1 MKTVK
6 GDIMEDQLKQL
17 VEHSDTLQ
25 APMADENAW
34 IEVIQ
39 RMDSI
44 YADLVR
50 YQVELEEK
58 NAHLEDAHNFIQSV
72 MSSMS
77 DILVVADIH
86 GHIQQVNQALE
97 ELTQRSADTLKEQP
111 ISTLFMPEYAAMV
124 EDFAEHIRSNEINDC
139 EVELIDGNGEPTPIA
154 INCSARFDHD
164 GRLSGLVIT
173 GRPLG
178 ELRRAYQDLKE
189 THDQLKTT
197 QQQLVHSEKMA
208 SLGQLVAGVAHE
220 LNNPISFV
228 FGNMHALKRYEN
240 RLSEYLAAIHE
251 GQSPEHCEQ
260 LRKDLK
266 IDRLLQD
273 IGPLIDGSL
282 EGSERVS
289 EIVED
294 LRRFSTPNQ
303 QKQAN
308 FDLIRVINTAAEW
321 VVKARRERPELQ
333 IKLPEELTLLGYEG
347 YVHQIL
353 VNLIQN
359 AADAVEGRPQPRIII
374 ELDAHHGYIHI
385 LVRDNGKGIASDQLM
400 RIFDPFFTTKPVG
413 KGTGLGLYISYNL
426 ATEQCRGQLKAE
438 NNPQGGAVFTL
449 SLPLSESQGGQS

>member
-1 MKTVK
+1 MVAAKE
-6 GDIMEDQLKQL
+6 DIMEDTLKQL
-17 VEHSDTLQ
+17 IENSEVLQ
-25 APMADENAW
+25 NPVSDENAW

-50 YQVELEEK
+50 YQVELEKK
-58 NAHLEDAHNFIQSV
+58 NASLEEAHNFIESV

-77 DILVVADIH
+77 DVLIVADIH
-86 GHIQQVNQALE
+86 GQIQRVNQALL
-97 ELTQRSADTLKEQP
+97 ELTQRPAETITNQP
-111 ISTLFMPEYAAMV
+111 LSTLFMPEYAAMV

-139 EVELIDGNGEPTPIA
+139 EVELIDSNGDPTPIA

-178 ELRRAYQDLKE
+178 ELQRAYQDLQE

-228 FGNMHALKRYEN
+228 FGNMHALKRYEK
-240 RLSEYLAAIHE
+240 RLAEYILAIHD
-251 GQSPEHCEQ
+251 GKSKAQREQ
-260 LRKDLK
+260 LREDLK

-282 EGSERVS
+282 EGAERVS
-289 EIVED
+289 QIVED

-303 QKQAN
+303 QERAN
-308 FDLIRVINTAAEW
+308 FDLIRVINTAADW
-321 VVKARRERPELQ
+321 VVKARRERPYLQ
-333 IKLPEELTLLGYEG
+333 IDLPDEFNLVGYEG

-359 AADAVEGRPQPRIII
+359 AADAVEGNKEPSVAISL
-374 ELDAHHGYIHI
+374 EAHHGQIHI
-385 LVRDNGKGIASDQLM
+385 QVRDNGKGISQDKLM

-426 ATEQCRGQLKAE
+426 ATDQCRGELTAS
-438 NNPQGGAVFTL
+438 NHPDGGAQFTL
-449 SLPLSESQGGQS
+449 SLPLGEPQ

>member
-1 MKTVK
+1 MNALN
-6 GDIMEDQLKQL
+6 DNLMD
-17 VEHSDTLQ
+17 DTLNQ
-25 APMADENAW
+25 LLSRGNGEPDKLSDEAAW

-58 NAHLEDAHNFIQSV
+58 NAGLEEAHSFIQSV

-77 DILVVADIH
+77 DVLVVADIH
-86 GHIQQVNQALE
+86 GNIQQINHALE
-97 ELTQRSADTLKEQP
+97 EVTGRDEKALIGKPLAE
-111 ISTLFMPEYAAMV
+111 LFMPEYAEMV
-124 EDFAEHIRSNEINDC
+124 EDFAEHIRGSAINDC
-139 EVELIDGNGEPTPIA
+139 EVELVDAQGEPTPIA
-154 INCSARFDHD
+154 INCSPRFDHD

-173 GRPLG
+173 GRALG
-178 ELRRAYQDLKE
+178 ELRHAYQDLQE
-189 THDQLKTT
+189 THNQLKTT

-228 FGNMHALKRYEN
+228 FGNMHALKRYEA
-240 RLSEYLAAIHE
+240 RLANYMDAIHQ
-251 GQSPEHCEQ
+251 GATNPQREQ
-260 LRKDLK
+260 LRSELK

-282 EGSERVS
+282 EGAERVS

-294 LRRFSTPNQ
+294 LRRFSTPNAQ
-303 QKQAN
+303 ELSN
-308 FDLIRVINTAAEW
+308 FDLIRVIRTAADW
-321 VVKARRERPELQ
+321 VIKARRERATVNANLPDELN
-333 IKLPEELTLLGYEG
+333 LEGHEG

-359 AADAVEGRPQPRIII
+359 AADAVEDNKDGQIDIDV
-374 ELDAHHGYIHI
+374 EAHHGHVHV
-385 LVRDNGKGIASDQLM
+385 LVRDNGQGIPQDKLM
-400 RIFDPFFTTKPVG
+400 RIFDPFYTTKPVG

-426 ATEQCRGQLKAE
+426 ATDQCRGQLKAS
-438 NNPQGGAVFTL
+438 NNPQGGALFTL
-449 SLPLSESQGGQS
+449 SLPLETTA